1 MEKFKGRPDYG
12 YYTYYTAKIN
22 SHKEEFLKYWYV
34 NSTFL
39 KGIIKKRIF

>member
-12 YYTYYTAKIN
+12 YYTAKIN
-22 SHKEEFLKYWYV
+22 SHKEEFLKYWYA

-39 KGIIKKRIF
+39 KGNNKEKNILN